1 MKKKSFLKLL
11 GKGVVCALVAMF
23 FAAPTMGAGPFIE
36 YQDVPH
42 YVSGEGWCLKG
53 VWYYNTSSGQQN
65 TSSGQQV
72 FNSQI
77 IC

>member
-1 MKKKSFLKLL
+1 
-11 GKGVVCALVAMF
+11 
-23 FAAPTMGAGPFIE
+23 MGAGPFIE